1 MLNPGHMEGAQGLG
15 PGPGQ
20 RQRTAVVGKK
30 HWWLLGSQPAFCNDS
45 EHAIHHLNQDTF
57 EHGRGSCLIIT
68 LGQQHM

>member
-57 EHGRGSCLIIT
+57 
-68 LGQQHM
+68 